1 MLQGAQLILVPN
13 VCTDI
18 NPHRL
23 NELSVAAMHNMVG
36 VAMANPPGEN
46 AGNSCAFHQMIWKS
60 SDNMIVLAEPSF
72 DGVIYADF
80 DMDAIIEYRE
90 REDLGKFRKTSAYK
104 HLV

>member
-1 MLQGAQLILVPN
+1 MQ
-13 VCTDI
+13 
-18 NPHRL
+18 
-23 NELSVAAMHNMVG
+23 NMVG

-46 AGNSCAFHQMIWKS
+46 AGNSCAFHPMIWES

-80 DMDAIIEYRE
+80 DMDAIIEYHE

>member
-1 MLQGAQLILVPN
+1 
-13 VCTDI
+13 
-18 NPHRL
+18 
-23 NELSVAAMHNMVG
+23 
-36 VAMANPPGEN
+36 
-46 AGNSCAFHQMIWKS
+46 MIWES